1 MGKGTHMALA
11 LITEQMAQYK
21 ADRGQCQIMLRDIS
35 KAFVKVWHNGLKYKI
50 LHLQLP
56 STTERLICDFLND
69 RKARVKINNYT
80 GPNTNLEC
88 GVPQGSVLSPTL
100 STIYI

>member
-1 MGKGTHMALA
+1 MALA

-56 STTERLICDFLND
+56 STTERLLCDFLND
-69 RKARVKINNYT
+69 RKARVRMNYYT
-80 GPNTNLEC
+80 DPNINLEC

-100 STIYI
+100 FTIYI